1 LENNIILDKNRKK
14 TINLFAIVLVLL
26 VAVPEIIGHTL
37 FDKAH
42 PENSSVVAALALAN
56 KFQVSKHSSP
66 ICHLTIQNDSDVGV
80 ARAAGLQGQYGNF
93 TCSSPDSGLK

>member
-1 LENNIILDKNRKK
+1 LNPSRKK
-14 TINLFAIVLVLL
+14 TINLFAIVIVLL
-26 VAVPEIIGHTL
+26 IVIPEVIGHTF

-56 KFQVSKHSSP
+56 KIGVSKHSSP
-66 ICHLTIQNDSDVGV
+66 TCQLTIQNDTSEAQV

-93 TCSSPDSGLK
+93 TCSSP